1 MRGVR
6 AAVRYAKALMQLAQE
21 KGLMNEIIEDI
32 KSIKSAIQDVHELEL
47 LLQSPLVKSEKK
59 KAILHSIFNGKV
71 SELSLTFI
79 NQVVTHNREN
89 ILLIICEE
97 YITLYNEINNI
108 SKVSVSTSIP
118 LDDSLRAELLSTL
131 KAKYN
136 LSAIDLDE
144 TVDESLLGGLVL
156 RMGDMQLDA
165 SIRRKLNDIKNELV
179 HA

>member
-6 AAVRYAKALMQLAQE
+6 AAVRYAKALMQLVQE
-21 KGLMNEIIEDI
+21 KGLMDEVIADI
-32 KSIKSAIQDVHELEL
+32 KSINSIIRDVHELEL

-59 KAILHSIFNGKV
+59 TAILHSIFNGKV
-71 SELSLTFI
+71 SELSLSFI
-79 NQVVTHNREN
+79 NQVATHNREN
-89 ILLIICEE
+89 ILSVICDE

-108 SKVSVSTSIP
+108 AKVNVTTSIP
-118 LDDSLRAELLSTL
+118 LEDGLREELLSTL

-136 LSAIDLDE
+136 LSSIDLDE
-144 TVDESLLGGLVL
+144 KVDESLIGGMVL

-165 SIRRKLNDIKNELV
+165 SIRRQLNDIKNELV